1 MAQTLINN
9 LSYSTLD
16 ATKLTGNLPAIN
28 GASLTGISAG
38 KIGQLKNQ
46 VHSTQVEI
54 NTDQGNGIAT
64 GLSLA
69 ITPSA
74 TSSKVFII
82 PNISYRIDADGRGF
96 GIKIFRT
103 VGGSATQIYS
113 SAYTWIGIGAD
124 QGGNAERGR
133 GVWHHLDT
141 PNTTSEITYTVNA
154 LSESGNQ
161 ILVQPSN
168 NQSMFTVMEVLA

>member
-1 MAQTLINN
+1 MGQTFLK
-9 LSYSTLD
+9 LDTGVTGTLPN
-16 ATKLTGNLPAIN
+16 ANFSG
-28 GASLTGISAG
+28 G

-54 NTDQGNGIAT
+54 NSDSGNGIAT
-64 GLSLA
+64 GLSLV

-74 TSSKVFII
+74 TSSKILII
-82 PNISYRIDADGRGF
+82 PNLSYRIDADGRGF
-96 GIKIFRT
+96 GIKMFRT

-113 SAYTWIGIGAD
+113 TAYAWLGVGSD
-124 QGGNAERGR
+124 SGGNATRNR
-133 GVWHHLDT
+133 ATWHHLDS
-141 PNTTSEITYTVNA
+141 PNTTSAVTYSINA

-168 NQSMFTVMEVLA
+168 NQSMFTLMEVLA